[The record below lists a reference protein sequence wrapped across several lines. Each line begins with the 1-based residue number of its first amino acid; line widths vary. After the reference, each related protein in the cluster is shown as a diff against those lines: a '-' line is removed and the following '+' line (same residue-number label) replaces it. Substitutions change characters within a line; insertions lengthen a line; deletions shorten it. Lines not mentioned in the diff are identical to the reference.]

1 MELHEIRIHL
11 EISIWNSNKRFTVR
25 SDAELVSWFALV
37 WFVLKTGLIE
47 IKVLNHLCR

>member
-25 SDAELVSWFALV
+25 SDAELVGLV
-37 WFVLKTGLIE
+37 WFGLF
-47 IKVLNHLCR
+47 